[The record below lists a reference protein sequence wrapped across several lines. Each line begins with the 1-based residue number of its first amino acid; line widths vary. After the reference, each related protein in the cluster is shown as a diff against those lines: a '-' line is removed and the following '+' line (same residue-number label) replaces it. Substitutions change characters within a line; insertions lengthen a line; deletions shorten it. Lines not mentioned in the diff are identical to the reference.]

1 MVLAVFFSLGA
12 WRISKSNV
20 LTRRNSAIET
30 LGACTVLCTDKTGT
44 LTQNQMRVA
53 ALWDRASGHKY
64 VFRDPS
70 DAEERVDEECH
81 EVVEYAILSSQR
93 DPFDPMEMALWR
105 LAEQEQVDS
114 SHTHAWE
121 MIKEY
126 PLTRE
131 LLATSR
137 VYRLGE
143 AEGIP
148 NSSSS
153 GATAFVVAV
162 KGAYEAVADLCH
174 MSAEE
179 TAAGQRVA
187 QEFAEMG
194 SPRAGRRQVRAHTPS
209 ETAARTRSP
218 RSSTTTPSRS
228 SASSRSRTPSA
239 RPSPPPSSRRT
250 ARASRSP

>member
-1 MVLAVFFSLGA
+1 MGLAVLFSLGA

-20 LTRRNSAIET
+20 LTRRNSAIES

-44 LTQNQMRVA
+44 L
-53 ALWDRASGHKY
+53 WDHASGHRY

-137 VYRLGE
+137 VYRLDE

-218 RSSTTTPSRS
+218 RSSTTTSSRS

-250 ARASRSP
+250 RRAPSPSASASSRATA